1 VAAYPKDNRIS
12 ARAVLTQGIDAA
24 LNATSDHKEQRAVPI
39 DGPARATS
47 SNGRPRAAG
56 LAEAVQH
63 DGSITEAPWW
73 ASELTQLWYEAT
85 GRTIDFFG
93 LFLHCET
100 ASSILHRC
108 RVITARRGCPRHREV
123 STSSC
128 CACTPTSSA
137 SVAPTAAKIW
147 GDSHENSSRK
157 TNKRTLQ
164 K

>member
-1 VAAYPKDNRIS
+1 MAAYPNDNRIS
-12 ARAVLTQGIDAA
+12 ARAVLTQGIEAA
-24 LNATSDHKEQRAVPI
+24 LNTTSDHKELRAAPI

-73 ASELTQLWYEAT
+73 ASELPQLWYEAT

-108 RVITARRGCPRHREV
+108 RMITARRGCPRHREV

-147 GDSHENSSRK
+147 GDSHENLSRK

>member
-1 VAAYPKDNRIS
+1 MAAYPNDNRIS
-12 ARAVLTQGIDAA
+12 ARAVLTQGIEAA
-24 LNATSDHKEQRAVPI
+24 LNTTSDHKELRAAPI

-73 ASELTQLWYEAT
+73 ASELPRLWYEAT

-100 ASSILHRC
+100 ASSILRRC

-128 CACTPTSSA
+128 CACTPAASA
-137 SVAPTAAKIW
+137 SVEPTAAKIW

-157 TNKRTLQ
+157 TNKRSVQ